1 MSGLVSNVHAAAG
14 WVLAAKKGWQA
25 RFRAAHDHL
34 SVMRLELLCMSR
46 IVRAMRVVL
55 AGARTVIMATRRP
68 QTRQTCGKL
77 PAPAVRRKR
86 KAAAG
91 NDEGTQAAPTAAP
104 PRKAKPKKKAASVL
118 LPSVDVAALQ
128 PKAQRVLQ
136 TLAELYPDPAIPLN
150 HTSNFQLLVAVVL
163 SAQVRTSLL
172 APTAGLCVAQMLQP
186 QAASAAHR
194 GCNKRAESYQA

>member
-1 MSGLVSNVHAAAG
+1 MLGHSTLSHATLSALAAASMSGLVSNVHAAAG

-104 PRKAKPKKKAASVL
+104 PRKAKKKAASVL
-118 LPSVDVAALQ
+118 LPS
-128 PKAQRVLQ
+128 PR
-136 TLAELYPDPAIPLN
+136 PP
-150 HTSNFQLLVAVVL
+150 
-163 SAQVRTSLL
+163 RSL
-172 APTAGLCVAQMLQP
+172 AGLTLWDI
-186 QAASAAHR
+186 AAR
-194 GCNKRAESYQA
+194 K